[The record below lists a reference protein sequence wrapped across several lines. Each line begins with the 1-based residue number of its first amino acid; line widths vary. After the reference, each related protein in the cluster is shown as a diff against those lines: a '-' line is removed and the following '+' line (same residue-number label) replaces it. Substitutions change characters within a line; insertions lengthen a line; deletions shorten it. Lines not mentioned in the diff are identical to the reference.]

1 MAEEIEPK
9 FEIEANISRTIK
21 TMLNH
26 VDRYQINFHIDFIY
40 DRLILVGVS
49 PNKSKLV
56 SVISKFTTL
65 FKELQGK
72 RYFNFV
78 CKIPEFSDYSKFKIV
93 KDGEDILLGNDKL
106 VKSVF
111 YEEELYT
118 DWNGT
123 GEAVYEHLLEID
135 SKKIK
140 DILKTYPD
148 ISEVG
153 FEVDK
158 LKNVYLILDNEDD
171 QIRYDLGKTTR
182 SKNGFDSL
190 KYSFCYDD
198 LVEVLDDEGSELN
211 IYLNKDCP
219 VLIKKKSEQDSI
231 KKSYIMYALI

>member
-1 MAEEIEPK
+1 MTEENEPN
-9 FEIEANISRTIK
+9 FEIEANISKTIN

-26 VDRYQINFHIDFIY
+26 VDKYQINFHIDFIY
-40 DRLILVGVS
+40 DRLILVGIS

-56 SVISKFTTL
+56 SVVSKFTTL
-65 FKELQGK
+65 HKDLYGIT
-72 RYFNFV
+72 YFNFV
-78 CKIPEFSDYSKFKIV
+78 CKMPEFHNYSKFKIV
-93 KDGEDILLGNDKL
+93 KDGENILLGNDKL
-106 VKSVF
+106 VQSVF

-123 GEAVYEHLLEID
+123 GEAIYEHLLEID
-135 SKKIK
+135 SNKIK
-140 DILKTYPD
+140 DIIKTHPD
-148 ISEVG
+148 ISEIG

-158 LKNVYLILDNEDD
+158 QKNVYLILYDD
-171 QIRYDLGKTTR
+171 DDEIRYNLGKTTK
-182 SKNGFDSL
+182 SKNGYDSL

-198 LVEVLDDEGSELN
+198 LEEVLDDADSKIN